1 MVKGSQRMGIYICR
15 CGGNIDN
22 SLDTKELHETAAKL
36 DKVGHVETVGFACST
51 ETRAKMAADVK
62 EHDLDRVLIVACS
75 PKLYLKEF
83 QQTLEGV
90 DVKGCMVEMCNIRE
104 QCAWMHHGDIGAA
117 TVKAED
123 MLRMS
128 HDRLMLQ
135 SPVEK
140 ANVSHVNKMRCTG
153 CGICESVC
161 NFNAIHISPDKDFG
175 GSRKA
180 NVNVN
185 ACEGCGACVAA
196 CPTAALDQVCFSN
209 MQIISQMETF
219 LKNTRMDFPKIVVF
233 SCHWC
238 SYTAADMAGVKRMA
252 MDPHFMVIR
261 TMCSA
266 RVDPEWVIKA
276 LSIGAD
282 GVLVLAGHPGR
293 CHYEIGN
300 LRTRKRMTLLHNYLE
315 QVGFD
320 PDRFQISYI
329 DSEEVEAYVKTM
341 NEYIGKVRE
350 LGPNPV
356 DPQTN
361 IMPKRLEMPWLD
373 IKPDKRWDEGLKL

>member
-1 MVKGSQRMGIYICR
+1 MVNGSQKMGIYICR
-15 CGGNIDN
+15 CGGNMDN
-22 SLDTKELHETAAKL
+22 DLDTKRLHETAVKL
-36 DKVGHVETVGFACST
+36 GKVAHVATLDLACSPVSM
-51 ETRAKMAADVK
+51 AKMAADVK
-62 EHDLDRVLIVACS
+62 EQGLDRVLIAACS
-75 PKLYLKEF
+75 PRLYLKEF
-83 QQTLEGV
+83 QQALEPAGV
-90 DVKGCMVEMCNIRE
+90 NNCMVEMCNIRE
-104 QCAWMHHGDIGAA
+104 QCAWVHHGDLDAA
-117 TVKAED
+117 TIKAED

-128 HDRLMLQ
+128 YERLSLQ

-140 ANVSHVNKMRCTG
+140 ANVSQVNKMRCTG

-161 NFNAIHISPDKDFG
+161 NFNAIRISPDKDFG

-209 MQIISQMETF
+209 LQIISQMEAF
-219 LKNTRMDFPKIVVF
+219 LKGSRMDFPRIVVF

-238 SYTAADMAGVKRMA
+238 SYTAADVAGLKRMA
-252 MDPHFMVIR
+252 MDPHFAVIR

-293 CHYEIGN
+293 CHYEVGN

-315 QVGFD
+315 QVGFH

-329 DSEEVEAYVKTM
+329 DSEGAEAYVRTI
-341 NEYIGKVRE
+341 NEYVAKVKE

-356 DPQTN
+356 DPQTDV
-361 IMPKRLEMPWLD
+361 MPKRLEMPWLD
-373 IKPDKRWDEGLKL
+373 IKPEKRWDEGLKL